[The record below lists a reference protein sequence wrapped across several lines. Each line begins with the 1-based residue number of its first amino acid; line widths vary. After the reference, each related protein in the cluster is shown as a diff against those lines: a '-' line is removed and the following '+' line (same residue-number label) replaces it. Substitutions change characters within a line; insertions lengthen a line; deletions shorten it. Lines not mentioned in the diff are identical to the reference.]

1 MAVDSHAKAFKAQQ
15 DGLFD
20 SNFYVILGEIVPVK
34 TTILDKEG
42 KSK

>member
-20 SNFYVILGEIVPVK
+20 SNY
-34 TTILDKEG
+34 
-42 KSK
+42 